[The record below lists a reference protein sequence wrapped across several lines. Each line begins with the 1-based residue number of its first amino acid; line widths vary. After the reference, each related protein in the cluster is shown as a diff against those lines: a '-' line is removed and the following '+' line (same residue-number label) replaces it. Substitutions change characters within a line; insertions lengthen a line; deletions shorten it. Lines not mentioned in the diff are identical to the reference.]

1 MSMKEVLANDINAF
15 IVRTPNVRDATEE
28 IVVINPF
35 NTIPEHKRLGQNHSE
50 HYRALIKDAES
61 KKFDMILTREVSRF
75 ARNTVDSLTTVRD
88 LKDKGV
94 EVYFVLANG
103 EEYEILSTL
112 EK

>member
-1 MSMKEVLANDINAF
+1 MKQQKAPLCKGSFTLYTSKKFGDVKKLPGYALNTGYNDINAF

-61 KKFDMILTREVSRF
+61 KNQGLIQ
-75 ARNTVDSLTTVRD
+75 
-88 LKDKGV
+88 
-94 EVYFVLANG
+94 
-103 EEYEILSTL
+103 
-112 EK
+112 